1 MTGRRSVAKT
11 VALCCAGLIALQVVA
26 SLAGYVLMRAAAAH
40 KAQTALARLKASG
53 APTTWAEIVPPP
65 VPDDQ
70 NAAVVYDKAFAC
82 LHITRFPPGTGP
94 APGRQSD
101 EELLHR
107 YLRFD
112 GYAPTRAERKAMEAD
127 IVRIVVANSQA
138 LALAREAAQRRE
150 CRFNRIWAGPPVMP
164 PVSYVETSRL
174 DHLSALV
181 CAQAMLRADRGD
193 APGALEALRVNLAIA
208 KHQESHPFPRGV
220 VYAHD
225 AVERSLAPLHCVLEV
240 TSPDREG
247 CTALDRALR
256 RLDLASAQTCQV
268 MNLRAAALDNLRAA
282 RDARA
287 VQIVPVLHYPLAATR
302 VMQTLH
308 LPHRD
313 GLYAPY
319 AAVAPWDEAAFLA
332 FWDKCIALQGKP
344 WREAGKEWLALYR
357 EPPQWALLAQMSESL
372 GANPLSRDLALA
384 NSGLMRIA
392 LGVHAYRGQC
402 RRYPGSLAELR
413 RTLGRA
419 LPTDPFSGT
428 DFVYRREP
436 RGYLLY
442 SLGDDLDDDGG
453 LGLHVVQD
461 PRVKFRWRYDG
472 DLVWRMDR

>member
-11 VALCCAGLIALQVVA
+11 VALCCAGLIALLVVVT
-26 SLAGYVLMRAAAAH
+26 LAGYVLMRAAAAH
-40 KAQTALARLKASG
+40 RARTALARLKASG
-53 APTTWAEIVPPP
+53 APTTWAEVIPPP
-65 VPDDQ
+65 IPDDQ
-70 NAAVVYDKAFAC
+70 NAAVVYDKAFAH
-82 LHITRFPPGTGP
+82 LRPDYAFREQ
-94 APGRQSD
+94 A
-101 EELLHR
+101 LLQR
-107 YLRFD
+107 YLR
-112 GYAPTRAERKAMEAD
+112 YHVQAPAAVQRKAMEGD
-127 IVRIVVANSQA
+127 VGRILAVNAQA
-138 LALAREAAQRRE
+138 LALLRQAAGRPE
-150 CRFNRIWAGPPVMP
+150 CRFESAWHCPPPLPDGPD
-164 PVSYVETSRL
+164 ERHRL
-174 DHLSALV
+174 DRLSDLL

-225 AVERSLAPLHCVLEV
+225 AVERSLAPLHRVLEV

-419 LPTDPFSGT
+419 LPTDPFSGK

-442 SLGDDLDDDGG
+442 SVGLDLKDDGG
-453 LGLHVVQD
+453 VGWRMVPDPKTGLLRQG
-461 PRVKFRWRYDG
+461 G